1 MKNFLT
7 LVSVFLTL
15 TAIAQPARKQERI
28 KALRVAYISDKL
40 QLTQD
45 EAQKFWPIF
54 NAFDAKQAE
63 VRLQKKVLNLK
74 LRPENRQSISD
85 ADMSKL
91 LLESE
96 NIDKSL
102 QENRKQFIKS
112 LQGVLP
118 VQKILILKQLEDEFK
133 QQLMQQIKNR
143 RKERP

>member
-1 MKNFLT
+1 M
-7 LVSVFLTL
+7 
-15 TAIAQPARKQERI
+15 
-28 KALRVAYISDKL
+28 AYISDKL

-63 VRLQKKVLNLK
+63 VRLKKKVLNLK

-96 NIDKSL
+96 NIDNSL

-118 VQKILILKQLEDEFK
+118 VQKILIFKQLEDEFK

-143 RKERP
+143 RKERPWYKIWKSCKFDKNIVTNFVF